1 MSELKEETGLL
12 EELAEELELPELVA
26 GAVRWMGRHP
36 GAFLTGAL
44 VAGALA
50 VVLVQSLPHSTKA
63 DNFADEQE
71 NPLFI

>member
-1 MSELKEETGLL
+1 MSELKETGIL
-12 EELAEELELPELVA
+12 EELVEDMELPEVITD
-26 GAVRWMGRHP
+26 AVRWVERHP

-63 DNFADEQE
+63 DTFADEQE
-71 NPLFI
+71 TPLFI